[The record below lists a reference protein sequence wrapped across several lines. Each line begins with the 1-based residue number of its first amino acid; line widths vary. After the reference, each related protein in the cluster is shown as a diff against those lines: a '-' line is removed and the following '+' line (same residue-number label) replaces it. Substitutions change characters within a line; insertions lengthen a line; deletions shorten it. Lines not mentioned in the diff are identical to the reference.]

1 MNCLL
6 RDDNADVLFSK
17 QSVEIVSKEVTNRL
31 RTTTGKYIIVPDD
44 KIYNVLTQIFERNKT
59 YGIGI
64 NIELRRQNM
73 IQECMQDTIDFI
85 VNEVTTTL
93 SLEDY
98 YNSLSKWDSILST
111 NNYGMRSHPQI
122 KLNTTKTHNPRMG
135 FMRY

>member
-1 MNCLL
+1 MNCL
-6 RDDNADVLFSK
+6 RDENVDILFSD
-17 QSVEIVSKEVTNRL
+17 QSVDIVSQEITSRL
-31 RTTTGKYIIVPDD
+31 RKTAGKYIIVPND
-44 KIYNVLTQIFERNKT
+44 KVYNVLTQIFERNRT
-59 YGIGI
+59 YGLGI
-64 NIELRRQNM
+64 NIELRHQNM

-98 YNSLSKWDSILST
+98 YNNLSKWDSILST

-122 KLNTTKTHNPRMG
+122 KLNNIKTHNPRMG